1 MKITVLL
8 GGWSSEREVSLVSG
22 AACADAL
29 TRLGHDVTRLD
40 PPRDPEAIAKALR
53 AQKPEL
59 VFNAL
64 HGEGGEDGVMQALLD
79 LLGLPYTHSP
89 RLASTVA
96 MDKPLTKS
104 VLAAHG
110 VRSPEGKVISAASIA
125 DGHPLPRP
133 YVLKPAAEGSSV
145 GVVIVREGD
154 NAPPMHE
161 SWQAETVLLAERFV
175 PGRELTVGVM
185 NGEALAVTEIV
196 FGTELFDYTA
206 KYVAGHARHVLPAEI
221 PAAIADTAM
230 RWAATAHAALGCA
243 GATRSDFRWDE
254 ARDADGLFFLEINTQ
269 PGMTP
274 ISLVPEQARHR
285 GRSFDELVG
294 WMVQDAQERN
304 QCRRA

>member
-1 MKITVLL
+1 MKVTVLL

-29 TRLGHDVTRLD
+29 ERIGHQVTRFD
-40 PPRDPEAIAKALR
+40 PPRDPEAIAKTLK
-53 AQKPEL
+53 AQKPDV

-79 LLGLPYTHSP
+79 LLGLRYTHSP

-96 MDKPLTKS
+96 MDKPLTKA

-110 VRSPEGKVISAASIA
+110 VRSPEGKVLSVADLA

-145 GVVIVREGD
+145 GVSIVREGD
-154 NAPPMHE
+154 NALPRNDG
-161 SWQAETVLLAERFV
+161 WRDDTVLLAERFIA
-175 PGRELTVGVM
+175 GRELTVAVLD
-185 NGEALAVTEIV
+185 GEALAVTEIV
-196 FGTELFDYTA
+196 FGTELFDFTA
-206 KYVAGHARHVLPAEI
+206 KYTSGHARHVLPAQI
-221 PAAIADTAM
+221 PDSVASLAM

-254 ARDADGLFFLEINTQ
+254 RRGDDGLYFLEINTQ

-274 ISLVPEQARHR
+274 ISLVPEQAQYR

-294 WMVQDAQERN
+294 WMVEDA
-304 QCRRA
+304 CRA

>member
-22 AACADAL
+22 AACAEAL
-29 TRLGHDVTRLD
+29 TRLGHEVTRFD

-53 AQKPEL
+53 AQKPDV

-79 LLGLPYTHSP
+79 LLELRYTHSP
-89 RLASTVA
+89 RLASTIA

-104 VLAAHG
+104 VLATHG
-110 VRSPEGKVISAASIA
+110 VRSPEGKVISVAQLA

-133 YVLKPAAEGSSV
+133 YVVKPAAEGSSV
-145 GVVIVREGD
+145 GVSIVREGD
-154 NAPPMHE
+154 NTLP
-161 SWQAETVLLAERFV
+161 SNDGWTDDTVLLAERFIA
-175 PGRELTVGVM
+175 GRELTVGVLD
-185 NGEALAVTEIV
+185 GEALAVTEIV

-206 KYVAGHARHVLPAEI
+206 KYVAGHASHVLPAAI
-221 PAAIADTAM
+221 PASVATLAM
-230 RWAATAHAALGCA
+230 RWAATAHKVLGCA

-254 ARDADGLFFLEINTQ
+254 RQGDDGLFFLEINTQ

-274 ISLVPEQARHR
+274 ISLVPEQAQHR

-294 WMVQDAQERN
+294 WMVEDA
-304 QCRRA
+304 CRA

>member
-1 MKITVLL
+1 MIEQKRVTVLL

-22 AACADAL
+22 KACAAAL
-29 TRLGHDVTRLD
+29 ARLGHEVTSFD
-40 PPRDPEAIAKALR
+40 PPRDPEAIAHALR
-53 AQKPEL
+53 AQKPDV

-89 RLASTVA
+89 RLASTLA
-96 MDKPLTKS
+96 MDKPLTKA
-104 VLAAHG
+104 VVAAHG
-110 VRSPEGKVISAASIA
+110 VRSPEGKTISAAQLA

-154 NAPPMHE
+154 NAPPTHDGWTE
-161 SWQAETVLLAERFV
+161 DTALLAERFIQ
-175 PGRELTVGVM
+175 GRELTVAVLD
-185 NGEALAVTEIV
+185 GEALAVTEIV
-196 FGTELFDYTA
+196 FSTELFDFTA
-206 KYVAGHARHVLPAEI
+206 KYVDGHARHVLPAEI
-221 PAAIADTAM
+221 PSSVATLAM

-243 GATRSDFRWDE
+243 GATRSDFRWDP
-254 ARDADGLFFLEINTQ
+254 ARGDDGLFFLEINTQ

-274 ISLVPEQARHR
+274 ISLVPEQAQYR

-294 WMVQDAQERN
+294 WMVEDA
-304 QCRRA
+304 CRRA